1 MRIFWQ
7 HSCAWCQAVTRR
19 QPKNLLLDAAAIE
32 RGERYARRHR
42 TNLSALVSVYLRA
55 LPVDAPPAVHSP
67 AVHRLYGATARL
79 RTRKPD
85 YHDYLARKYGVD

>member
-1 MRIFWQ
+1 MSRK
-7 HSCAWCQAVTRR
+7 
-19 QPKNLLLDAAAIE
+19 QPKNLLLDATAIE

-42 TNLSALVSVYLRA
+42 TNLSALVSDYLRA
-55 LPVDAPPAVHSP
+55 LPVDAPSVVRSP
-67 AVHRLYGATARL
+67 AVHRLYGAAARV